1 MRTILS
7 ISSAAIKLFLSYCFI
22 DVTAKNPKV
31 NNKINTNYFHIVNK
45 SLNMTFVVPF
55 LPFLNR
61 ENTRKFYICF
71 ISIAIYFT

>member
-31 NNKINTNYFHIVNK
+31 NNKKHTNYFHIVNK

-55 LPFLNR
+55 YLFKIDM
-61 ENTRKFYICF
+61 RKLYICF